1 MKVLEFM
8 ARVEAVTS
16 MSGIHPYTVDLPAEA
31 VAELQADVAKM
42 GGLVRGFSGEYARG
56 NYQGER
62 TDEPVMRLGSV
73 YVFIG
78 EGPVWS

>member
-1 MKVLEFM
+1 MTVLEFM

-16 MSGIHPYTVDLPAEA
+16 MSGIHPYTVDLPANA
-31 VAELQADVAKM
+31 VAELQADVIKM
-42 GGLVRGFSGEYARG
+42 GGLVEGFSGGWPLGYS
-56 NYQGER
+56 GER
-62 TDEPVMRLGSV
+62 TDAPVMRLGSV